1 MEVHFTP
8 EQEAELSRIA
18 QHEGITVEALVNGAV
33 GRIIERDAAFRAAV
47 QKGIAEADAGLFIE
61 EEEMNAIFDKMLE
74 S

>member
-8 EQEAELSRIA
+8 EQEVELSRIA
-18 QHEGITVEALVNGAV
+18 KHEGITTEALITRAAD
-33 GRIIERDAAFRAAV
+33 RIIERDAAFRAAV

-61 EEEMNAIFDKMLE
+61 EEEMNAIFEKMLR